1 MYFDSR
7 CPSLTR
13 SHLIKVCGI
22 YFDVSHFLEQL
33 SSISGSS
40 CIRKMEL
47 EVPWCLQNLQKGLF
61 SLYRYE
67 KMIEV
72 ILIKLKF
79 YPLGYSAAILYA
91 YINFLNQFINQ
102 FQ

>member
-1 MYFDSR
+1 
-7 CPSLTR
+7 
-13 SHLIKVCGI
+13 
-22 YFDVSHFLEQL
+22 
-33 SSISGSS
+33 
-40 CIRKMEL
+40 MEL
-47 EVPWCLQNLQKGLF
+47 EVPWCLENLQKWLF
-61 SLYRYE
+61 TLYRYE

-79 YPLGYSAAILYA
+79 YPLGYSAAILHA

>member
-1 MYFDSR
+1 M
-7 CPSLTR
+7 
-13 SHLIKVCGI
+13 
-22 YFDVSHFLEQL
+22 
-33 SSISGSS
+33 
-40 CIRKMEL
+40 RKMEL
-47 EVPWCLQNLQKGLF
+47 EVPWCLQNLQKWLF
-61 SLYRYE
+61 SL
-67 KMIEV
+67 IEV